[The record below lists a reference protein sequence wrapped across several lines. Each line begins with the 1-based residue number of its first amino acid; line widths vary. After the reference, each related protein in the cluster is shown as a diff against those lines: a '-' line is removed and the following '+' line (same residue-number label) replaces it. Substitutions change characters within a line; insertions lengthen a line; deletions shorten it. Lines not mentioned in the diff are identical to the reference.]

1 MPSKAAKKRK
11 YFKDYRAANKE
22 KLNTY
27 SKSYSKEHDRKEYYE
42 ECYACDRDL
51 SQKSSAA
58 TSRFTYHKD
67 LEKAEPTLL
76 LIPKQA
82 ITDILIKI
90 ELTWLLTR
98 KLAMTNILKLAD

>member
-1 MPSKAAKKRK
+1 MPSKAPKKRK
-11 YFKDYRAANKE
+11 CFKDYRAANKE
-22 KLNTY
+22 KLNAY

-67 LEKAEPTLL
+67 LEKSRADSAAHS
-76 LIPKQA
+76 KSSYHR
-82 ITDILIKI
+82 DIDKS
-90 ELTWLLTR
+90 
-98 KLAMTNILKLAD
+98 